1 MNNFQYFISSKIFKT
16 LIFEYGNIE
25 HEIHF
30 NPKI

>member
-16 LIFEYGNIE
+16 IFEYGNIE